1 VRETCC
7 VMVEQNGVREA
18 CGKPAVHS
26 QPCMCDVCGTEPGIY
41 DPIRETTYWCA
52 EHYSE
57 MVNPPL
63 DCCICGGDDHWPCD
77 CPSSGPSFEELL

>member
-1 VRETCC
+1 MRETCSA
-7 VMVEQNGVREA
+7 MVERNGMREA

-26 QPCMCDVCGTEPGIY
+26 QPCLCDVCGTEPGIH

-52 EHYSE
+52 EHYGE
-57 MVNPPL
+57 MVNPL

-77 CPSSGPSFEELL
+77 CPSSGHSFEELL